1 MTYLDVENSER
12 PKLNPNAEAAKKSMS
27 EFLEF
32 LDTLP
37 SPSKP
42 QQTPFPYGSGDSK
55 PYGWFL
61 K

>member
-1 MTYLDVENSER
+1 MTDVAKDMPGVS
-12 PKLNPNAEAAKKSMS
+12 KLSPEAEAAKKSMS
-27 EFLEF
+27 RFLEF

-37 SPSKP
+37 SSTKP
-42 QQTPFPYGSGDSK
+42 PATPFPYGSGESQ